1 MSPASSTVFFS
12 SSFALAAFLGS
23 TIAHADGVPYS
34 PLPPPPPPPPELAAP
49 APRPAP
55 SKASTSAAVPTSAT
69 PITPGTAT
77 TTSASLPASTGNAP
91 LDDAPPSSRGARP
104 TLDDDRF
111 SVAPLLGF
119 GTDQLE
125 LGVGVRAGKTM
136 FAEHVWVGGTAVYH
150 VGYSTSGAVNGV
162 RYDASSSAFYVGPE
176 VGYDFEVGPVILRP
190 YAGLGLAALSVSATT
205 AGVSASDTVTKLVI
219 WPGLTALYGVPASR
233 FFVGGDTRLLTVP
246 GGPALGLFA
255 VGGMSL

>member
-1 MSPASSTVFFS
+1 MSLFS
-12 SSFALAAFLGS
+12 PFLALAALLGTS
-23 TIAHADGVPYS
+23 VAHADGVPYS

-49 APRPAP
+49 APRPLPAKGSTNAPASTTAP
-55 SKASTSAAVPTSAT
+55 SGA
-69 PITPGTAT
+69 PGTAT
-77 TTSASLPASTGNAP
+77 TTSASLSGTSAP
-91 LDDAPPSSRGARP
+91 PIDDAPPTRGVRP
-104 TLDDDRF
+104 ALDDDHF

-125 LGVGVRAGKTM
+125 LGIGVRAGKTM
-136 FAEHVWVGGTAVYH
+136 FAEHLWVGGTAVYH
-150 VGYSTSGAVNGV
+150 MGHSTAGTVNGV

-176 VGYDFEVGPVILRP
+176 VGYDVEAGPVIVRP
-190 YAGLGLAALSVSATT
+190 YAGLGIAALSVSATT
-205 AGVSASDTVTKLVI
+205 AGVSASNTVTKLVI
-219 WPGLTALYGVPASR
+219 WPGLTALYGVPGSR